1 MVSMDSQN
9 VGKII
14 SAVKDIFLAAIGA
27 TVFIF
32 GMIHSTPIT
41 TEAVEYVGVYGAY
54 FGIHVYSS
62 AVINK
67 SGTTTTQ
74 APATKP

>member
-1 MVSMDSQN
+1 MDSQN

-32 GMIHSTPIT
+32 GMIHSVPLT

-62 AVINK
+62 ASANK
-67 SGTTTTQ
+67 AGTSTTNV
-74 APATKP
+74 ATKQNP

>member
-1 MVSMDSQN
+1 MDSQN

-32 GMIHSTPIT
+32 GMIHSIPLT

-62 AVINK
+62 ASASKAGVSASNVI
-67 SGTTTTQ
+67 
-74 APATKP
+74 AKP

>member
-1 MVSMDSQN
+1 MDSQN

-67 SGTTTTQ
+67 PGTAITQ

>member
-1 MVSMDSQN
+1 MAIDSAKQ
-9 VGKII
+9 GKLI

-32 GMIHSTPIT
+32 GLIHSVPLT
-41 TEAVEYVGVYGAY
+41 TQAVEYVGVYGAY

-62 AVINK
+62 ASANK
-67 SGTTTTQ
+67 AGTSTTNVAAKQ
-74 APATKP
+74 NP

>member
-1 MVSMDSQN
+1 MDSQN

-32 GMIHSTPIT
+32 GMIHSVPLT

-62 AVINK
+62 ASASK
-67 SGTTTTQ
+67 AGTSTTNVAAKQ
-74 APATKP
+74 NP

>member
-1 MVSMDSQN
+1 MAIDSANQ
-9 VGKII
+9 GKLI

-32 GMIHSTPIT
+32 GMIHSIPLT

-62 AVINK
+62 ASASKAGVSASNVT
-67 SGTTTTQ
+67 G
-74 APATKP
+74 KP

>member
-1 MVSMDSQN
+1 MDSQN